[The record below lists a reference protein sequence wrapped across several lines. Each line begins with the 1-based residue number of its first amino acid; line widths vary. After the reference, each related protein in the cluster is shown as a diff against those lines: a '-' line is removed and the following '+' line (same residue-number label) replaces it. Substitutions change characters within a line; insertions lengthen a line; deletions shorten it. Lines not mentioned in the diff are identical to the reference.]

1 MLHVPFICVPL
12 CTITNTYY
20 YAQICID
27 RINME
32 HLRYLIMANLTSF
45 DDYMS
50 LCGLFIPLC
59 GVILSICDVLISL
72 CCALDISICSL
83 FIS

>member
-27 RINME
+27 RTSME
-32 HLRYLIMANLTSF
+32 HLRYLIMANLSSF
-45 DDYMS
+45 DAYMS
-50 LCGLFIPLC
+50 LCSFSHTIMWC
-59 GVILSICDVLISL
+59 GFVNM
-72 CCALDISICSL
+72 
-83 FIS
+83 